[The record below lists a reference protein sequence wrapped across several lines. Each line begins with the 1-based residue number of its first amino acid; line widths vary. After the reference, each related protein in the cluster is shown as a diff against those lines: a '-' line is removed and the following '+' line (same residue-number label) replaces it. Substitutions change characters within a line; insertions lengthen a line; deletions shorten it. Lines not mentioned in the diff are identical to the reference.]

1 MHRLIKGRVREMV
14 VSESSWQN
22 RVAAVGDFFDNVT
35 WLEEPR
41 VLYQSIADEMVSI
54 VGCDTVSLRM
64 LSVARDEM
72 IGYATSGSAKTLVKE
87 SFYSLPI
94 TIGRMPNLVETHEP
108 IVYDLLHPD
117 ESDVKSERGIQLGYR
132 YAVTVPLLFE
142 DDLIGVVD
150 FIYREGQFSD
160 DDLPWLAELCR
171 IVGSIMGMIGVSERM
186 TELRIADEAKRIG
199 IELHDSLAQ
208 PVSVVALEADKALMA
223 LDEGDVESLR
233 TGLLRLREA
242 SLQACNSIR
251 QEALALNEASDEHE
265 DLSDVIGRFVARY
278 SSQWGIR
285 ASFEEPENDVMV
297 TKKVSNQVMRILNE
311 ALGNVVRH
319 AHANEVVVG
328 LTSSNGLLSLRV
340 EDDGNGFD
348 MRSIPEEKMGLRL
361 MKERASRVGGK
372 LVVASVPGEGT
383 SLVADIPLSA

>member
-1 MHRLIKGRVREMV
+1 MV

-41 VLYQSIADEMVSI
+41 VLYQSIADEMVGI

-72 IGYATSGSAKTLVKE
+72 IGYATSGSAKSLVKE

-94 TIGRMPNLVETHEP
+94 TIGRMPNLIETHEP
-108 IVYDLLHPD
+108 IVYDLAHPD
-117 ESDVKSERGIQLGYR
+117 ESDVRSERGVLPGYR

-142 DDLIGVVD
+142 DELIGVVD
-150 FIYREGQFSD
+150 FIYREGQYSD
-160 DDLPWLAELCR
+160 DDLPWLVELCR

-186 TELRIADEAKRIG
+186 TELRIADEVKRIG

-242 SLQACNSIR
+242 SLQACSSIR
-251 QEALALNEASDEHE
+251 QEALTLYEESEECE
-265 DLSDVIGRFVARY
+265 DLSDVIDRFVARY
-278 SSQWGIR
+278 SSQWGMKVL
-285 ASFEEPENDVMV
+285 FERPEHAVMV
-297 TKKVSNQVMRILNE
+297 TKKVGNQVMRILNE

-319 AHANEVVVG
+319 AHADKIVVA
-328 LTSSNGLLSLRV
+328 LASNNGLLSLRV
-340 EDDGNGFD
+340 EDDGDGFD
-348 MRSIPEEKMGLRL
+348 IRSIPEEKMGLRL
-361 MKERASRVGGK
+361 MKERATRVGGK

>member
-1 MHRLIKGRVREMV
+1 MV

-41 VLYQSIADEMVSI
+41 ILYQSIADEMVGI

-72 IGYATSGSAKTLVKE
+72 IGYATSGSAKSLVKE

-94 TIGRMPNLVETHEP
+94 TIGRMPNLIETHEP
-108 IVYDLLHPD
+108 IVYDLAHPD
-117 ESDVKSERGIQLGYR
+117 ESDVRSERGVLLGYR

-142 DDLIGVVD
+142 DELIGVVD
-150 FIYREGQFSD
+150 FIYREGQYSD
-160 DDLPWLAELCR
+160 DDLPWLVELCR

-186 TELRIADEAKRIG
+186 TELRIADEVKRIG

-251 QEALALNEASDEHE
+251 QEALTLYEESEECE
-265 DLSDVIGRFVARY
+265 DLSDVIDRFVARY
-278 SSQWGIR
+278 SSQWGMKVL
-285 ASFEEPENDVMV
+285 FERPEHAVMV
-297 TKKVSNQVMRILNE
+297 TKKVGNQVMRILNE

-319 AHANEVVVG
+319 AHADKIVVA
-328 LTSSNGLLSLRV
+328 LASNNGLLSLRV
-340 EDDGNGFD
+340 EDDGDGFD
-348 MRSIPEEKMGLRL
+348 IRSIPEEKMGLRL
-361 MKERASRVGGK
+361 MKERATRVGGK